1 MVGIG
6 VLREMWVA
14 RGNTQ
19 YTLTFKEHY
28 VKGTCITRLMITVKN
43 KICLG

>member
-6 VLREMWVA
+6 VLREMWAA

-28 VKGTCITRLMITVKN
+28 AKGTFLTRLMITVKN
-43 KICLG
+43 KIRLG